1 VVSKNG
7 NTTYQKLRDA
17 EQAVFKREFYS
28 NNAYINKEGRFQV
41 NIPTPPPKKK
51 LEKEQIKPK
60 IRRMEIMSIR
70 AKINEKESGKM
81 IEKKSIKL

>member
-1 VVSKNG
+1 VISKNG

-41 NIPTPPPKKK
+41 NIPTPPPKK
-51 LEKEQIKPK
+51 
-60 IRRMEIMSIR
+60 
-70 AKINEKESGKM
+70 N
-81 IEKKSIKL
+81 